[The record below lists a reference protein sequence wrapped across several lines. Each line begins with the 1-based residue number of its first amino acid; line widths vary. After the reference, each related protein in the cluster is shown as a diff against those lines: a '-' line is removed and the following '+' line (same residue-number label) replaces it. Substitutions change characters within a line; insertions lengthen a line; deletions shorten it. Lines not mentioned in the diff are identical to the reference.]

1 MIPAGP
7 SQKEQ
12 TAVSGSIFAPSDIRG
27 SPRCYIQPSLPFAP
41 VETPETSKSFPTN
54 TPPVATLFPSSPPPL
69 EYHTSSVT
77 MGSSPLTPSYSPD
90 RPLTSTSPSR
100 HAVLNAGEH
109 VQRLSDYCTK
119 LKALMLDDNGKGSG
133 AMGGNAVNIS
143 DSDDSPSS
151 RPNQID
157 RHSGNKLD
165 EGPGTGLGSST
176 ADSTQAHLRGQTGA
190 GFRHFPRF
198 DQASRPF
205 VSDNWRVKSVTETC
219 PSQPTSVTMTAT
231 TTLVNGGQFPPVT
244 PGQTQYHLQQQARSL
259 FQCTPTHNSLA
270 APVNPNVT
278 GFGQLSSTSTSTP
291 SLNPPPTPISVGFP
305 ARSNN
310 GPGYGYGHAHHSST
324 GSSGT
329 SSSYYYHS
337 SSPGSGA
344 LAVKESHS
352 PPTSIYGYGYGT
364 APPPPTTTF
373 TLTVSPD
380 TVGYCFIRPNGT
392 RTRLV
397 PVDMLPYPLQGI
409 PAHEGGGG
417 DNNEHRLVALPV
429 PAGVGPDGRSSNLQE
444 LKTVCPPGGNGAGD
458 AIQNPNLTPYAPH
471 QITHQRTNTNPTT
484 TSNNKRMKIYCDK
497 WVHEGVCAFTQQGCK
512 YKHEMPSD
520 RATQHQLGLF
530 LGYPVWWKR
539 RQAELARAQA
549 QMPGQGGKEEGEDQK
564 EKEKNRRPCSTSS
577 YSSCTSSSSS
587 SSSSSVI
594 NSCSSSPSPGESGG
608 SGSDKGVRNIATNGG
623 LAAPRWGGSG
633 NEALSGAR
641 ERLLPPSWRTPCSVE
656 QAPRHTYTGANAQN
670 YEDVGAGSAMWSREE
685 QQHKQQ
691 QQQIHHSP
699 PTQTQQQQRYSRVQ
713 LGSSSSSAFKT
724 ACTFTFPTTTTITTT
739 TAAAAT
745 TTSAQPAPTSPYGPI
760 APPRS
765 SNNTHGS
772 NGSNGGDGDA
782 TFPHP
787 PSPSASPSKTTVAAP
802 ARPAPTSNPNREP
815 DRDQDRNGLGQEQMG
830 TGGRGGDEEDLL
842 VG

>member
-1 MIPAGP
+1 
-7 SQKEQ
+7 
-12 TAVSGSIFAPSDIRG
+12 
-27 SPRCYIQPSLPFAP
+27 
-41 VETPETSKSFPTN
+41 
-54 TPPVATLFPSSPPPL
+54 
-69 EYHTSSVT
+69 

-100 HAVLNAGEH
+100 HAVLNDGDD
-109 VQRLSDYCTK
+109 VQRLSDYCTE

-133 AMGGNAVNIS
+133 AMGGNAVNTSNS
-143 DSDDSPSS
+143 DETPSS
-151 RPNQID
+151 HPNQTD
-157 RHSGNKLD
+157 RHSGNKS
-165 EGPGTGLGSST
+165 EESPGTGLGSST
-176 ADSTQAHLRGQTGA
+176 ADSTQTHLRGPTGG

-231 TTLVNGGQFPPVT
+231 TTLVNEGQLPPMT
-244 PGQTQYHLQQQARSL
+244 PGQTQYHLQQQARPL
-259 FQCTPTHNSLA
+259 FQCIPTHNFLA

-278 GFGQLSSTSTSTP
+278 GFGQPSSTSTSTP
-291 SLNPPPTPISVGFP
+291 SLNPPLTPISVGLP
-305 ARSNN
+305 ARNST
-310 GPGYGYGHAHHSST
+310 GSGYGHGHAHHSST

-344 LAVKESHS
+344 LAVKENHN
-352 PPTSIYGYGYGT
+352 PPTSMSASASAGMVAAQPGNLSLVNFGYGHGNGHSYGHGYGT
-364 APPPPTTTF
+364 APPPQTTTF

-417 DNNEHRLVALPV
+417 DNNEQRLVALPV
-429 PAGVGPDGRSSNLQE
+429 PAGVGPDGRSSNLHE
-444 LKTVCPPGGNGAGD
+444 LKTTYPPGENSVGD
-458 AIQNPNLTPYAPH
+458 AIQSRIDRILAAPSSHAQSPPDPTQSNNDIKNPNLIPYAPH
-471 QITHQRTNTNPTT
+471 QITHQRANTNPTT

-549 QMPGQGGKEEGEDQK
+549 QMPGQRGKEEGEDQK

-587 SSSSSVI
+587 STSSSVM

-608 SGSDKGVRNIATNGG
+608 SRIDKGMSKLLPTSLTGGRGLGSDPPGERLEPGVGHHHYHMGDDRGDRGFQGVTASPAGMPPGPPVAARQSIATNVG
-623 LAAPRWGGSG
+623 LSASRWGGSG

-641 ERLLPPSWRTPCSVE
+641 ERLLPLSWHTPCSVE
-656 QAPRHTYTGANAQN
+656 QAPCHTYTGANAQN
-670 YEDVGAGSAMWSREE
+670 YEGAGAGSGMWSREE
-685 QQHKQQ
+685 QQQK
-691 QQQIHHSP
+691 IHHSL
-699 PTQTQQQQRYSRVQ
+699 PTQTQQQQRYSQVQ
-713 LGSSSSSAFKT
+713 LRSTSSSSAFKA
-724 ACTFTFPTTTTITTT
+724 ACTFK
-739 TAAAAT
+739 
-745 TTSAQPAPTSPYGPI
+745 Q
-760 APPRS
+760 
-765 SNNTHGS
+765 
-772 NGSNGGDGDA
+772 
-782 TFPHP
+782 
-787 PSPSASPSKTTVAAP
+787 
-802 ARPAPTSNPNREP
+802 
-815 DRDQDRNGLGQEQMG
+815 QQQ
-830 TGGRGGDEEDLL
+830 
-842 VG
+842 